1 MLVESDFQREY
12 GLNLTRTLARMTW
25 RRFSTLLRGLGPNS
39 ACATR
44 AQIRAYKNKGTSAG
58 DGVETITDPA
68 VAHTTFLNLFGP

>member
-44 AQIRAYKNKGTSAG
+44 AQVRAYKRKDPDN
-58 DGVETITDPA
+58 VETITDPD
-68 VAHTTFLNLFGP
+68 VAHKTFLNLFG